1 MRNTSIESAADSQ
14 QFAST
19 ESAAKTNLYK
29 VDHIYYEDLDVFY
42 VEKTDASAEAYWTP
56 YGEGGDAH
64 HNETVGT
71 LEDCLTAV
79 VAAYEDSLKDGN
91 VIEAYLDS
99 NPLSIEPGV
108 GYPHYAFWSLKDED
122 LAEEELGGSAVAV
135 LNIESKNYRD
145 IWAR

>member
-1 MRNTSIESAADSQ
+1 MKNTTFESAADSQ

-42 VEKTDASAEAYWTP
+42 VEKTDASIEAYWLP
-56 YGEGGDAH
+56 YGEGGEIH
-64 HNETVGT
+64 HNEVVGT

-79 VAAYEDSLKDGN
+79 VAVYEESLKRGSVFN
-91 VIEAYLDS
+91 AYVGS
-99 NPLSIEPGV
+99 TRLSIEPGV
-108 GYPHYAFWSLKDED
+108 GYPHYAFWSLKNED
-122 LAEEELGGSAVAV
+122 LAEEELGGEEVPV
-135 LNIESKNYRD
+135 LNIKSKNYRD

>member
-1 MRNTSIESAADSQ
+1 MKNTTFESAADSQ

-42 VEKTDASAEAYWTP
+42 VEKTDASIEAYWLP

-64 HNETVGT
+64 YNEVVGD
-71 LEDCLTAV
+71 LEECLTAV
-79 VAAYEDSLKDGN
+79 VAAYEDSLKEGN
-91 VIEAYLDS
+91 VIEAYLD
-99 NPLSIEPGV
+99 NNRLSIEPGV
-108 GYPHYAFWSLKDED
+108 GYPHYAFWPFKDEY
-122 LAEEELGGSAVAV
+122 LAEAELGGAAVPV

>member
-1 MRNTSIESAADSQ
+1 MKNTTFESAADSQ

-19 ESAAKTNLYK
+19 EGAAKTNLYK

-42 VEKTDASAEAYWTP
+42 VEKTNASAEAYWSP

-64 HNETVGT
+64 YNEVAGS

-79 VAAYEDSLKDGN
+79 VAAYEDSFKGGN
-91 VIEAYLDS
+91 VIEAYLNS
-99 NPLSIEPGV
+99 HPISIEPGV
-108 GYPHYAFWSLKDED
+108 GYPHYAFWAMADEG
-122 LAEEELGGSAVAV
+122 LAEAELGGAVVPV

>member
-19 ESAAKTNLYK
+19 ESAARSTYK

-42 VEKTDASAEAYWTP
+42 VEKTNASAEAYWTP

-64 HNETVGT
+64 HNEVVGT
-71 LEDCLTAV
+71 LEECLAAV
-79 VAAYEDSLKDGN
+79 VTAYEDSFNGGN
-91 VIEAYLDS
+91 IIEAYLNS

-108 GYPHYAFWSLKDED
+108 GYPHYAFWQLKDES
-122 LAEEELGGSAVAV
+122 LAEAELGGAAVPV
-135 LNIESKNYRD
+135 LNIESKNYHD
-145 IWAR
+145 IWTR

>member
-1 MRNTSIESAADSQ
+1 MKNTTFESAADSQ

-29 VDHIYYEDLDVFY
+29 VDHVYYEDLDVFY
-42 VEKTDASAEAYWTP
+42 VEKTNASVEAYWAP

-64 HNETVGT
+64 HNEVVGS

-79 VAAYEDSLKDGN
+79 VAAYKEGN

-99 NPLSIEPGV
+99 NWLSIEQGV
-108 GYPHYAFWSLKDED
+108 GYPHYAFWQLKDES
-122 LAEEELGGSAVAV
+122 LAEAELGGAAVPV
-135 LNIESKNYRD
+135 LKIESKNYRD

>member
-1 MRNTSIESAADSQ
+1 MRNTSIESAMNSSS
-14 QFAST
+14 FAST
-19 ESAAKTNLYK
+19 ESAAKTSLYK

-42 VEKTDASAEAYWTP
+42 VEKTDAFIEAYWTP

-64 HNETVGT
+64 HNEVVGS

-79 VAAYEDSLKDGN
+79 VAAYEDSLKEGN

-99 NPLSIEPGV
+99 NWLSIELGV
-108 GYPHYAFWSLKDED
+108 GYPHYAFWAFKDED
-122 LAEEELGGSAVAV
+122 LAEAELGGAAVPV

>member
-1 MRNTSIESAADSQ
+1 MKNTTFESAADSQ
-14 QFAST
+14 QFVST

-42 VEKTDASAEAYWTP
+42 VEKTNASAEAYWTP

-64 HNETVGT
+64 HNEVVGS
-71 LEDCLTAV
+71 LNDCLTAV
-79 VAAYEDSLKDGN
+79 VAAYEDSLRDGN
-91 VIEAYLDS
+91 VIEAYLDN

-108 GYPHYAFWSLKDED
+108 GYPHYAFWALADEG
-122 LAEEELGGSAVAV
+122 LAEAELGGSAVPV
-135 LNIESKNYRD
+135 LNIESKDYRD

>member
-1 MRNTSIESAADSQ
+1 MKNTTFESAADSQ

-19 ESAAKTNLYK
+19 ESAAKTSLYK
-29 VDHIYYEDLDVFY
+29 VDHIYYEDLDVLY
-42 VEKTDASAEAYWTP
+42 VDKANASVEAYWTP

-64 HNETVGT
+64 HNEIVGT
-71 LEDCLTAV
+71 LEECLAAV
-79 VAAYEDSLKDGN
+79 VAAYEDSLKEGN

-99 NPLSIEPGV
+99 NRLSIEPGV
-108 GYPHYAFWSLKDED
+108 GCPHYAFWSLKDED
-122 LAEEELGGSAVAV
+122 LAEDELGGAAVPV

>member
-42 VEKTDASAEAYWTP
+42 VEKTNASVEAYWTP

-64 HNETVGT
+64 HNEIVGT

-79 VAAYEDSLKDGN
+79 VAAYEDSLNDGN

-99 NPLSIEPGV
+99 TWLSIEPGV
-108 GYPHYAFWSLKDED
+108 GYPHYAFWSLNDSD
-122 LAEEELGGSAVAV
+122 LAETELGGSAVPV

>member
-1 MRNTSIESAADSQ
+1 MKNTTFESAKNSSS
-14 QFAST
+14 FAST
-19 ESAAKTNLYK
+19 ESAARSTYK

-42 VEKTDASAEAYWTP
+42 VEKTNASIEAYWTP

-64 HNETVGT
+64 YNEVVGS

-79 VAAYEDSLKDGN
+79 VAAYEDSLNGAN
-91 VIEAYLDS
+91 VIEAYLDN
-99 NPLSIEPGV
+99 NPLSIESGV
-108 GYPHYAFWSLKDED
+108 GYPHYAFWSLNDSD
-122 LAEEELGGSAVAV
+122 LAETELGGSAVPV

>member
-1 MRNTSIESAADSQ
+1 MKNTTFESAADSQ

-42 VEKTDASAEAYWTP
+42 VEKTDASIEAYWLP

-64 HNETVGT
+64 HNEVVGS
-71 LEDCLTAV
+71 LEYCLTAV
-79 VAAYEDSLKDGN
+79 VAAYEDSLKEGN
-91 VIEAYLDS
+91 AIEAYLDS
-99 NPLSIEPGV
+99 NWLSIEPGV
-108 GYPHYAFWSLKDED
+108 GYPHYAFWALNDSD
-122 LAEEELGGSAVAV
+122 LAEAELGGAAVPV

>member
-1 MRNTSIESAADSQ
+1 MKNTTFESAKNSSS
-14 QFAST
+14 FAST
-19 ESAAKTNLYK
+19 ESAARSTYK

-42 VEKTDASAEAYWTP
+42 VEKTNASIEAYWTP

-64 HNETVGT
+64 YNEVVGS

-79 VAAYEDSLKDGN
+79 VAAYEDSLNGAN
-91 VIEAYLDS
+91 VIEAYLDN

-108 GYPHYAFWSLKDED
+108 GYPHYAFWQLKDES
-122 LAEEELGGSAVAV
+122 LAEAELGGAAVPV

>member
-1 MRNTSIESAADSQ
+1 MKNTTFESAADSQ

-42 VEKTDASAEAYWTP
+42 VEKTNASAEAYWTP

-64 HNETVGT
+64 HNEVAGS

-79 VAAYEDSLKDGN
+79 VDAYEDSLRDGN

-99 NPLSIEPGV
+99 NWLSIEPGV
-108 GYPHYAFWSLKDED
+108 GYPHYAFWPLKDED
-122 LAEEELGGSAVAV
+122 LAEEELDGKEVPV

>member
-1 MRNTSIESAADSQ
+1 MKNTTFESAADSQ

-19 ESAAKTNLYK
+19 ESAATSLYK

-42 VEKTDASAEAYWTP
+42 VEKTNASAEAYWTP

-64 HNETVGT
+64 HNEVVGS

-79 VAAYEDSLKDGN
+79 VAAYEDSLKEGN
-91 VIEAYLDS
+91 AIEAYLDS
-99 NPLSIEPGV
+99 NWLSIEQGV
-108 GYPHYAFWSLKDED
+108 GYPHYAFWQLKDES
-122 LAEEELGGSAVAV
+122 LAEAELGGAAVPV

>member
-1 MRNTSIESAADSQ
+1 MKNTTFESAADSQ

-42 VEKTDASAEAYWTP
+42 VDKANVSVEAYWSP

-64 HNETVGT
+64 HNEIMGS
-71 LEDCLTAV
+71 LEECLAAV
-79 VAAYEDSLKDGN
+79 VASYEDSLKEGN
-91 VIEAYLDS
+91 AIEAYLDS
-99 NPLSIEPGV
+99 NPLSIELGV
-108 GYPHYAFWSLKDED
+108 GYPHYAFWALNDSD
-122 LAEEELGGSAVAV
+122 LAEAELGGAAVPV

>member
-1 MRNTSIESAADSQ
+1 MKNTTFESAKNSSS
-14 QFAST
+14 FAST
-19 ESAAKTNLYK
+19 ESAARSTYK

-42 VEKTDASAEAYWTP
+42 VEKTNASIEAYWTP

-64 HNETVGT
+64 YNEVVGS

-79 VAAYEDSLKDGN
+79 VAAYEDSLNGAN
-91 VIEAYLDS
+91 VIEAYLDN

-108 GYPHYAFWSLKDED
+108 GYPHYAFWQLKDES
-122 LAEEELGGSAVAV
+122 LAEAELGGAAVPV
-135 LNIESKNYRD
+135 LNIESKNYHD

>member
-1 MRNTSIESAADSQ
+1 MKNTTFESAADSQ

-42 VEKTDASAEAYWTP
+42 IDKANASVEAYWSP

-64 HNETVGT
+64 HNEVVGD
-71 LEDCLTAV
+71 LEECLAAV
-79 VAAYEDSLKDGN
+79 VAAYEDSLNGEN

-99 NPLSIEPGV
+99 NRLSIEPGV
-108 GYPHYAFWSLKDED
+108 GYPHYAFWALNDSD
-122 LAEEELGGSAVAV
+122 LAEAELGGAAVPV

>member
-1 MRNTSIESAADSQ
+1 MKNTTFESAADSQ

-42 VEKTDASAEAYWTP
+42 VEKTDASIEAYWLP

-64 HNETVGT
+64 HNEVVGS

-91 VIEAYLDS
+91 AIEAYLDS
-99 NPLSIEPGV
+99 NRLSIEPGV
-108 GYPHYAFWSLKDED
+108 G
-122 LAEEELGGSAVAV
+122 
-135 LNIESKNYRD
+135 
-145 IWAR
+145 

>member
-1 MRNTSIESAADSQ
+1 MKNTTFESAADSQ

-19 ESAAKTNLYK
+19 EGAAKTNLYK

-42 VEKTDASAEAYWTP
+42 VDKANVSVEAYWSP

-64 HNETVGT
+64 HNEIMGS
-71 LEDCLTAV
+71 LEECLAAV
-79 VAAYEDSLKDGN
+79 VASYEDSLKEGN
-91 VIEAYLDS
+91 AIEAYLDS
-99 NPLSIEPGV
+99 NPLSIELGV
-108 GYPHYAFWSLKDED
+108 GYPHYAFWALNDSD
-122 LAEEELGGSAVAV
+122 LAEAELGGAAVPV

>member
-42 VEKTDASAEAYWTP
+42 VEKTDASIEAYWLP

-64 HNETVGT
+64 HNEVVGS

-91 VIEAYLDS
+91 AIEAYLDS
-99 NPLSIEPGV
+99 NWLSIEPGV

-122 LAEEELGGSAVAV
+122 LAEEELGGEEVPV
-135 LNIESKNYRD
+135 LNIKSKNYRD

>member
-1 MRNTSIESAADSQ
+1 MKNTTFESAADSQ

-29 VDHIYYEDLDVFY
+29 VDHIYYEDLDVLY
-42 VEKTDASAEAYWTP
+42 VEKTDASVEASWTP

-64 HNETVGT
+64 HNEIVGS

-91 VIEAYLDS
+91 VIEAYLDN
-99 NPLSIEPGV
+99 NPLSIESGV

-122 LAEEELGGSAVAV
+122 LAEEELGGEEVPV

>member
-1 MRNTSIESAADSQ
+1 MRNTSIESAKNSSS
-14 QFAST
+14 FAST

-42 VEKTDASAEAYWTP
+42 VEKTNASTEAYWSP

-64 HNETVGT
+64 YNEVVGD
-71 LEDCLTAV
+71 LEECLAAV
-79 VAAYEDSLKDGN
+79 VAAYEDSFNDGN
-91 VIEAYLDS
+91 VIEAYINS

-108 GYPHYAFWSLKDED
+108 GYPHYAFWPLNESD
-122 LAEEELGGSAVAV
+122 LAEDELGGAEVPV

>member
-42 VEKTDASAEAYWTP
+42 VEKTNASIEAYWLP

-64 HNETVGT
+64 HNEVVGS
-71 LEDCLTAV
+71 LEDCLKVV

-99 NPLSIEPGV
+99 NWLSIEPGV

-122 LAEEELGGSAVAV
+122 LAEEELDGEAVPV

>member
-1 MRNTSIESAADSQ
+1 MKNTTFESTADSQ

-19 ESAAKTNLYK
+19 TGAAKTNLYK

-42 VEKTDASAEAYWTP
+42 VEKTNASAEAYWAP

-64 HNETVGT
+64 HNEVVGS

-79 VAAYEDSLKDGN
+79 VAAYEDSLKEGN

-99 NPLSIEPGV
+99 NWLSIEPGV
-108 GYPHYAFWSLKDED
+108 GYPHYAFWTFNDGD
-122 LAEEELGGSAVAV
+122 LAEAELGGAAVPV

>member
-1 MRNTSIESAADSQ
+1 MKNTTFESAMNSSS
-14 QFAST
+14 FAST
-19 ESAAKTNLYK
+19 ESAAQINLYK

-56 YGEGGDAH
+56 YGEVGDAH
-64 HNETVGT
+64 NNEVVGT

-79 VAAYEDSLKDGN
+79 VAAYEESLRDGKA
-91 VIEAYLDS
+91 IEAYLDS
-99 NPLSIEPGV
+99 NWLSIEPGV

-122 LAEEELGGSAVAV
+122 LAEEELGGEEVPV

>member
-1 MRNTSIESAADSQ
+1 MKNTTFESAADSQ

-42 VEKTDASAEAYWTP
+42 VEKTDASIEAYWTP

-64 HNETVGT
+64 HNEVVGS

-79 VAAYEDSLKDGN
+79 VAAYEDSLKEGN
-91 VIEAYLDS
+91 AIEAYLDS
-99 NPLSIEPGV
+99 NWLSIEPGV
-108 GYPHYAFWSLKDED
+108 GYPHYAFWSLNDED
-122 LAEEELGGSAVAV
+122 LAEEELGGEQVPV

>member
-42 VEKTDASAEAYWTP
+42 VEKTNASAEAYWTP

-64 HNETVGT
+64 HNEVVGS

-91 VIEAYLDS
+91 VIEAYLDN

-108 GYPHYAFWSLKDED
+108 GA
-122 LAEEELGGSAVAV
+122 
-135 LNIESKNYRD
+135 I
-145 IWAR
+145 I

>member
-1 MRNTSIESAADSQ
+1 MKNTTFESAADSQ

-42 VEKTDASAEAYWTP
+42 VDKANASVEVYWSP

-64 HNETVGT
+64 HNEVVGS

-79 VAAYEDSLKDGN
+79 VAAYEAFLKGGN

-99 NPLSIEPGV
+99 HPISIEQGV
-108 GYPHYAFWSLKDED
+108 GYPHYAFWAFKDEN
-122 LAEEELGGSAVAV
+122 LAEAELGGAAVPV

>member
-19 ESAAKTNLYK
+19 ESAVKINLYK

-42 VEKTDASAEAYWTP
+42 VEKTNASEEAYWTP

-64 HNETVGT
+64 HNEVVGDFEEC
-71 LEDCLTAV
+71 LEAV
-79 VAAYEDSLKDGN
+79 VAAYEDSLNGAN
-91 VIEAYLDS
+91 VIEAYLDN

-108 GYPHYAFWSLKDED
+108 GYPHYAFWALADEG
-122 LAEEELGGSAVAV
+122 LAEAELGGAAVPV

>member
-1 MRNTSIESAADSQ
+1 MKNTTFESAADSQ

-42 VEKTDASAEAYWTP
+42 VEKTDASIEAYWLP
-56 YGEGGDAH
+56 YGEGGEIH
-64 HNETVGT
+64 HNEIIGSI
-71 LEDCLTAV
+71 EECLAAV
-79 VAAYEDSLKDGN
+79 VAAYEDSLNGAN
-91 VIEAYLDS
+91 IIEAYLD
-99 NPLSIEPGV
+99 NNRLSIEPGV

-122 LAEEELGGSAVAV
+122 LAEEELGGEQVPV

>member
-91 VIEAYLDS
+91 VIEAYLDN

-108 GYPHYAFWSLKDED
+108 GYPHYAFWPLKDSD